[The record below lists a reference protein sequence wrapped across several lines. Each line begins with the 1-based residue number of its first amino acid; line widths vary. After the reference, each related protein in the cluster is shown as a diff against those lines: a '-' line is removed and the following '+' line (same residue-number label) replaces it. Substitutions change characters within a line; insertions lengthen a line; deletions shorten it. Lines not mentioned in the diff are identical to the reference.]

1 MAVRLGL
8 EIGKQTT
15 RGLESNLPAETGS
28 VWLGTGLVV
37 LALGLAV
44 GTYLMIGVLASVPGT
59 LRGQW
64 ECRAL
69 ERNAAVWTACLS
81 KFDPRMT
88 VDGVVQ
94 NNGSIR
100 E

>member
-1 MAVRLGL
+1 MAVRLEL
-8 EIGKQTT
+8 ISEKQTT
-15 RGLESNLPAETGS
+15 RELETARPAEVGS
-28 VWLGTGLVV
+28 GWMGAGLTV
-37 LALGLAV
+37 LAAGLAV
-44 GTYLMIGVLASVPGT
+44 GVYLMIGVVSNVPGT

-81 KFDPRMT
+81 KFDPRM

-94 NNGSIR
+94 INGSIR

>member
-1 MAVRLGL
+1 MAIRL
-8 EIGKQTT
+8 EIGVDKQTT
-15 RGLESNLPAETGS
+15 HELETARPTEVGSGL
-28 VWLGTGLVV
+28 LGAGLVV
-37 LALGLAV
+37 LAAGLAV
-44 GTYLMIGVLASVPGT
+44 GTYLMIGVVSSVPGT

-69 ERNAAVWTACLS
+69 ERNAAVLTACLS

-94 NNGSIR
+94 NNSLIM